1 MSHVAR
7 LGVRVIPPNDI
18 ALTVIHNRSM
28 TTGASS
34 RKHGQEGENCSHRAD
49 DHQDDADRMD
59 VESVLVGADGHRK
72 IKNCSYRECNDAG
85 YKSTSHSHSSFGSN
99 CLEIKICY

>member
-1 MSHVAR
+1 
-7 LGVRVIPPNDI
+7 
-18 ALTVIHNRSM
+18 
-28 TTGASS
+28 
-34 RKHGQEGENCSHRAD
+34 
-49 DHQDDADRMD
+49 MD